1 MSPRWER
8 LVVRAMG
15 SKQTVLTVLD
25 REQVSGHFLR
35 LLVDCGGLLAETDIH
50 PTMWLRLWFEDAGR
64 PHQRAFTLVD
74 PDPETGRAWLEF
86 ALHDGVAADW
96 ARAAQPGQTI
106 EASLLGSRYDWDAD
120 APGTDEWAS
129 TLVAGDMASLPAVNS
144 LLDRLGETPVTV
156 LLESVHDD
164 DPAVPVRL
172 KDRHEL
178 VRCLPG
184 GRRVEDELLRRAG
197 RGDQRVWVALEAA
210 KTRGVV
216 KRLRSEAGLA
226 KKQVSA
232 LGYWRA
238 DA

>member
-8 LVVRAMG
+8 LVIRAMG
-15 SKQTVLTVLD
+15 SQQTVLTVLD
-25 REQVSGHFLR
+25 RKQVSEHFLR
-35 LLVDCGGLLAETDIH
+35 ILVDCGSLLAEAGTH

-86 ALHDGVAADW
+86 ALHNGVAADW

-106 EASLLGSRYDWDAD
+106 EASLLGSRYDWEAD
-120 APGTDEWAS
+120 APGTDEWSS

-144 LLDRLGETPVTV
+144 LLDRLGDTPVTV

-164 DPAVPVRL
+164 DVTVPVRL
-172 KDRHEL
+172 HDRHEL

-184 GRRVEDELLRRAG
+184 GLRVEDELLSRAG
-197 RGDQRVWVALEAA
+197 RPAQRVWVALEAG
-210 KTRGVV
+210 KTRRAV
-216 KRLRSEAGLA
+216 KRLRAEAGLA